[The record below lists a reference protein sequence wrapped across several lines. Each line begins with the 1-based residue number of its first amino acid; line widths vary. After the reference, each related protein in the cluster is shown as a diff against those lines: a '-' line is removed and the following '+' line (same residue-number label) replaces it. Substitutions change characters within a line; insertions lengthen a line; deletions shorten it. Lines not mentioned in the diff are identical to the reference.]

1 MFRIDRN
8 LTADDLDKALRRDVA
23 EGLTAVPKRL
33 PPKWFYD
40 ERGSALFEDITGLPE
55 YYPTRAE
62 RAILEERSDEIAR
75 AAGTGAL
82 IELGSGSGVKTR
94 LLLDAM
100 RRHGTLAR
108 FVPVDVSG
116 DFLAASARK
125 VADDYPGLDVHAV
138 VGDFEHHLGLLPVR
152 EDAGPRTLA
161 VLGSTIGNQEPGPRA
176 AFLGDIRS
184 VLRPG
189 DTFLLGAD
197 LVKDPGRLVA
207 AYDDERGVTAEFDR
221 NVLNVINRE
230 LGADFD
236 TAEFEHVARW
246 NEKEEWIEMR
256 LRSRVDQRVRVD
268 ALDLEVG
275 FDAGEEMRTEI
286 SAKFRREGL
295 ERELAAA
302 GFDPAHWWT
311 DPDGDFSLSLS
322 TARAS

>member
-8 LTADDLDKALRRDVA
+8 LTADDLDKALRKDVA
-23 EGLTAVPKRL
+23 EGLSSVPKQL

-40 ERGSALFEDITGLPE
+40 ERGSALFEDITELPE

-62 RAILEERSDEIAR
+62 RAILEERSDEIAD
-75 AAGTGAL
+75 AADAEAL

-94 LLLDAM
+94 LLLNAM

-116 DFLAASARK
+116 EFLAASARR
-125 VADDYPGLDVHAV
+125 VADDYPDLDVHAV

-152 EDAGPRTLA
+152 EDGGRQTVA
-161 VLGSTIGNQEPGPRA
+161 VLGSTIGNQEPAPRA
-176 AFLGDIRS
+176 GFLRDIRA

-197 LVKDPGRLVA
+197 LVKDPDRLVA
-207 AYDDERGVTAEFDR
+207 AYDDDQGVTAEFDR
-221 NVLNVINRE
+221 NVLSVINRE

-236 TAEFEHVARW
+236 PTEYEHVARW

-256 LRSRVDQRVRVD
+256 LRSRVDQHVRVA
-268 ALDLEVG
+268 ALDLDVD
-275 FDAGEEMRTEI
+275 FAAGEEMRTEI
-286 SAKFRREGL
+286 SAKFRKEGL
-295 ERELAAA
+295 ERELEDA
-302 GFDPAHWWT
+302 GFELTHWWT

-322 TARAS
+322 AAK